1 MQAIQGSLMFIGVNT
16 PTPQVFW
23 NGEEVP
29 NVTGIRIDW
38 ESDEQRV
45 KLKVSAELPIHAEL
59 RLAGLIVKLENRHE

>member
-23 NGEEVP
+23 NGGEVP

-45 KLKVSAELPIHAEL
+45 KLKVSAEAPLHAEL